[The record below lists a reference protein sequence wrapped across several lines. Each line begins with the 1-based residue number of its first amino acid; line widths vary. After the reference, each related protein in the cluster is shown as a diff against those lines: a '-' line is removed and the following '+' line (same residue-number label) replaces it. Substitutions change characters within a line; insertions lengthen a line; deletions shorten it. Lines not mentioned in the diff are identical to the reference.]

1 VFTTYQPADTDSLI
15 EPCEQVDAI
24 LFLGKFFI
32 PPLAISEIN
41 RVHRSETDMLSY
53 SVAEIVQH
61 TFRTRCQFGQ
71 PITVYF
77 TPDWGKKFVQQFLEY
92 THATDVAGQPLSV
105 FNQDEMLERKFQEM
119 GLTKV
124 QKRIVSQVLEA
135 YPEFEQT
142 WNIALPKKSA
152 MTLLG
157 YMNVRN
163 LRKVLVNL
171 EEKDIHIQLT
181 EKSE

>member
-1 VFTTYQPADTDSLI
+1 
-15 EPCEQVDAI
+15 
-24 LFLGKFFI
+24 
-32 PPLAISEIN
+32 
-41 RVHRSETDMLSY
+41 MLSY

-61 TFRTRCQFGQ
+61 TFRTRCQFHQ

-77 TPDWGKKFVQQFLEY
+77 TPDWGKEFVQQFLDY

-105 FNQDEMLERKFQEM
+105 FNQDEMLERKFKEM

-124 QKRIVSQVLEA
+124 QKRIVVQVLKT
-135 YPEFEQT
+135 YREFEQT
-142 WNIALPKKSA
+142 WDIALDKKEA

-157 YMNVRN
+157 YTNIRN
-163 LRKVLVNL
+163 LKKVLTNL
-171 EEKDIHIQLT
+171 EDKDIYIHLI